1 MLRSQSLSSV
11 FHDTTEIETAS
22 SATPLAPHSSNRDKV
37 ANMTTTRVNTT
48 TDATRAESLE
58 PGEIVEVLTVPR
70 DLNLA
75 RSSKY

>member
-1 MLRSQSLSSV
+1 
-11 FHDTTEIETAS
+11 
-22 SATPLAPHSSNRDKV
+22 
-37 ANMTTTRVNTT
+37 MTTTRVNTI